1 MVYIVGLL
9 AAVLLV
15 LTLVVLNR
23 MSVFTK
29 GFASPS
35 ASNEP
40 GLANKINAA
49 LLPIVFVLGSIA
61 GVWSFMEA
69 APKFLPDPSST
80 HGKEIDTMFWW
91 FMGIVTTAFFLT
103 SVLLFAFSFKYQ
115 YNPKR
120 RATFYPVNHR
130 LELAWTVIPA
140 IIMAIMVFM
149 GWRVWRDITTEAPA
163 DAYVIEVTGKQFNWI
178 ARYPGVDDN
187 KLGSYNYKLID
198 ATNEVGI
205 DLSDEAA
212 FDDVISNTLYLPK
225 GVPVLLKIRA
235 RDVLHSVFL
244 PHLRVKMDAVPGMP
258 TKFWFTA
265 TKTTDE
271 MKAETND
278 PKFEYRLNCTEICGQ
293 GHFSMKMNVVVLEED
308 DFKAWLKTQKSFLA
322 TNTSYLDRVPARLK
336 AKAMKY
342 TESAEEA
349 PAGESAPEGEAA
361 PADSTAA
368 ASGAT
373 ASLR

>member
-29 GFASPS
+29 GFAAGAGSDK
-35 ASNEP
+35 P
-40 GLANKINAA
+40 GVANKINGA
-49 LLPIVFVLGSIA
+49 LLPIVFFGGSLA
-61 GVWSFMEA
+61 GVWSFIES
-69 APKFLPDPSST
+69 APKFLPASASE
-80 HGKEIDTMFWW
+80 HGVHTDTMFWW
-91 FMGIVTTAFFLT
+91 FMAIVTVAFFLT
-103 SVLLFAFSFKYQ
+103 SALLFVFAFRYQ
-115 YNPKR
+115 YDPKR
-120 RATFYPVNHR
+120 RATFYPDNHR

-140 IIMAIMVFM
+140 VVMAIMVFT
-149 GWRVWRDITTEAPA
+149 GWRVWRDITQEAPA
-163 DAYVIEVTGKQFNWI
+163 DAYVVEVTGKQFNWI

-205 DLSDEAA
+205 DMSDEAS
-212 FDDVISNTLYLPK
+212 FDDVVSSTLYIPK

-258 TKFWFTA
+258 TKFWFKA
-265 TKTTDE
+265 TKSTDE

-278 PKFEYRLNCTEICGQ
+278 PNFEYRLNCTEICGP

-308 DFKAWLKTQKSFLA
+308 EFKAWLKSQKSFLA
-322 TNTSYLDRVPARLK
+322 MNTGYLERVPARLK

-342 TESAEEA
+342 AGEAEEA
-349 PAGESAPEGEAA
+349 PAEEAA
-361 PADSTAA
+361 PADSTASA
-368 ASGAT
+368 AGAA

>member
-29 GFASPS
+29 GFASS
-35 ASNEP
+35 QVADTP
-40 GLANKINAA
+40 GMANKINAA
-49 LLPIVFVLGSIA
+49 LLPIVFLLGSIA
-61 GVWSFMEA
+61 GVWSFIEA
-69 APKFLPDPSST
+69 APKFLPSPSSE
-80 HGKEIDTMFWW
+80 HGVHTDTMFWW
-91 FMGIVTTAFFLT
+91 FMAIVTTAFFLT
-103 SVLLFAFSFKYQ
+103 SVLLFVFAFKYQ
-115 YNPKR
+115 YDPKR

-140 IIMAIMVFM
+140 IVMAIMVFM
-149 GWRVWRDITTEAPA
+149 GWRVWRDITSEAPA

-178 ARYPGVDDN
+178 ARYPGVDNN

-205 DLSDEAA
+205 DLTDENS
-212 FDDVISNTLYLPK
+212 FDDVISNTLYIPK

-258 TKFWFTA
+258 TKFWFKA

-293 GHFSMKMNVVVLEED
+293 GHFSMKMNVVVLEEEE
-308 DFKAWLKTQKSFLA
+308 FQAWLKTQKSFLA
-322 TNTSYLDRVPARLK
+322 TNATYLDRVPARLK

-342 TESAEEA
+342 TESGSEEA
-349 PAGESAPEGEAA
+349 PAEGEA
-361 PADSTAA
+361 PSDSTAS
-368 ASGAT
+368 ASAAT